1 MLESFSGNG
10 DLPVFDPGKD
20 WITLGKDQSKVEL
33 NRAYGYVQERAIE
46 DQLSMSFEGNQSRPY
61 PVMSGLCALHPL
73 TEEILAARIKTLF
86 NALQKIVATYRT
98 DKNLQHFL
106 DIPKPLN
113 RWIKEDALPSN
124 NRIDL
129 CRFDLMGRNLAQLK
143 IIEFNANA
151 PGGIVYA
158 GMINRYWRQAPW
170 SAELIE
176 SWGGAP
182 SVFEREDWVAGWLS
196 QLAEARGM
204 EAIEGIALLHPA
216 GGNILE
222 LPHLKRR
229 VEAYGLRAAML
240 SPEQLFE
247 DADSTFRLGYLKYGV
262 QRAIQDIG
270 QWDRFCRSV
279 VEGRLVIPSSLAGRW
294 IGDNKLCI
302 AVMSD
307 PRFGYLFDDAERA
320 AIHALVPLSRKLGDG
335 VSRADLL
342 NNKDDFVIKH
352 PYGTRGASVH
362 VGRDYDAAT
371 WTDLIMQTSSS
382 GYVVQRYVDSECE
395 VEGETCFR
403 DLVVTIAS
411 GEIAGYGSRV
421 SRVRK
426 VNIAQEGRKMAVLS
440 SLHATR

>member
-1 MLESFSGNG
+1 MLESFSGND
-10 DLPVFDPGKD
+10 DLPVFDPEKD
-20 WITLGKDQSKVEL
+20 WITWGNDPSKADL
-33 NRAYGYVQERAIE
+33 SRAYAHVQERAIE
-46 DQLSMSFEGNQSRPY
+46 DRLSLSFEGNRSRAY
-61 PVMSGLCALHPL
+61 PVMSGVCALHPV
-73 TEEILAARIKTLF
+73 TEEILVARIKAVF
-86 NALQKIVATYRT
+86 NALQKIVAAYRT
-98 DKNLQHFL
+98 DRNLQHFL

-113 RWIKEDALPSN
+113 RWVKEDAEPSN

-129 CRFDLMGRNLAQLK
+129 CRFDLMGRSLAQLK

-182 SVFEREDWVAGWLS
+182 SVFEREDWVVRWLLA
-196 QLAEARGM
+196 LAETRGM
-204 EAIEGIALLHPA
+204 EAIEGIALLHPTD
-216 GGNILE
+216 GNMLE
-222 LPHLKRR
+222 LPHLKQRI
-229 VEAYGLRAAML
+229 EAYGLRAAML
-240 SPEQLFE
+240 TPEQLFQ
-247 DADSTFRLGYLKYGV
+247 DANTAFRLGYLKYGV

-270 QWDRFCRSV
+270 QLDRFCRSV

-307 PRFGYLFDDAERA
+307 PRFTYLFDDAERA

-352 PYGTRGASVH
+352 PYGTRGAAVH
-362 VGRDYDAAT
+362 VGRDYDTAT

-382 GYVVQRYVDSECE
+382 GYVVQRYIDAECE

-411 GEIAGYGSRV
+411 GAIAGYGSRV

-440 SLHATR
+440 SLRGTG

>member
-1 MLESFSGNG
+1 MLESFSGSG
-10 DLPVFDPGKD
+10 DFPVFDPEKD
-20 WITLGKDQSKVEL
+20 WITLGQDQSKAEL
-33 NRAYGYVQERAIE
+33 NRAYAYVQERAIQ
-46 DQLSMSFEGNQSRPY
+46 DRLSMSFEGDQSRAY
-61 PVMSGLCALHPL
+61 PVMSGFCALHAA
-73 TEEILAARIKTLF
+73 TEEVLSAQIKTVF
-86 NALQKIVATYRT
+86 DALQKIVATYRT

-113 RWIKEDALPSN
+113 RWIKEDAQPSN

-182 SVFEREDWVAGWLS
+182 SAFEREDWVADWLS
-196 QLAEARGM
+196 ALADARGM

-216 GGNILE
+216 GGNMLE
-222 LPHLKRR
+222 LPHLKKRL
-229 VEAYGLRAAML
+229 EARGLRAAML

-247 DADSTFRLGYLKYGV
+247 DADSSFRLGYLKYGV
-262 QRAIQDIG
+262 QRALQDIG

-307 PRFGYLFDDAERA
+307 PRFAYLFDDAERA

-352 PYGTRGASVH
+352 PYGTRGAAVH

-382 GYVVQRYVDSECE
+382 GYVVQRFVDSECE

-421 SRVRK
+421 SRARK

-440 SLHATR
+440 SLRATR